1 MKKLVLAI
9 SVIGLVTLTSC
20 GAQENC
26 RGDRGYTVAPKIEKQ
41 NTVITVNAVESDTR
55 Q

>member
-9 SVIGLVTLTSC
+9 SVIGLITLTSC

-26 RGDRGYTVAPKIEKQ
+26 RGDRGYFASQKIEKQ
-41 NTVITVNAVESDTR
+41 NAIITVNTIDNNNR
-55 Q
+55 